1 MLKHKI
7 RKSRK
12 NILSLL
18 ETVQDE
24 EEGRKK
30 KIPEYSEVKKKGKKT
45 KIKSQ
50 EIGNF
55 SIYFRHRFTL
65 VHTIRLLQFTFT
77 YLSHVLPSTLSKHIS
92 ESKGKI
98 VTSACY

>member
-30 KIPEYSEVKKKGKKT
+30 KIPEYSEVKKKGKKI
-45 KIKSQ
+45 KIKSP
-50 EIGNF
+50 EIGNISF
-55 SIYFRHRFTL
+55 LYYIQQNPPLSIPL
-65 VHTIRLLQFTFT
+65 
-77 YLSHVLPSTLSKHIS
+77 
-92 ESKGKI
+92 
-98 VTSACY
+98 